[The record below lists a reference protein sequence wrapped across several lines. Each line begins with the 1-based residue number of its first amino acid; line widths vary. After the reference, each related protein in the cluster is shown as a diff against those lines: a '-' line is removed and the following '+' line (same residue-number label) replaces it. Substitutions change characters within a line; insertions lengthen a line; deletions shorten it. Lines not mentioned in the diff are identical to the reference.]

1 MSRDLE
7 KLIKILRK
15 NNVLYYKSADLEL
28 KLDEPPTKAPRARR
42 DLKEEAKIKKQD
54 LDNITEDVLSDLL
67 ISNPLEYERLVS
79 ELTTREAS

>member
-28 KLDEPPTKAPRARR
+28 KLDETPTKAPRARR
-42 DLKEEAKIKKQD
+42 DLKEESKIKKQD

-67 ISNPLEYERLVS
+67 ISNPLEYERLYA